1 MASSP
6 SETTV
11 PSDGRSAP
19 RTVGALIVMASTVAA
34 LVAAALTAF
43 AAADS
48 YVVYGLPDPGAV
60 THYGLPVVR
69 TLAECSATLCVGS
82 LMLAA
87 FGIPAGRAGGLSAD
101 GYAAVRAAG
110 WAASAWCVASA
121 LVVPFTLADASG
133 RPVQDMGRPDVF
145 FGLLDAIGEGQAWLV
160 TAVGALVL
168 AVGCRLALSWGWT
181 TGLFVLSLAGLFP
194 VIATGHS
201 ANGGAHDI
209 ATDSL
214 LFHLVGATV
223 WVGGLVALV
232 AHAARRGAHL
242 GLVARRFSA
251 IALVCWVTMAISG
264 VVNTLVR
271 VSPGQLFVSTY
282 GVLVLLKVLGLGAL
296 GVLGY
301 FQRRRAISRLEQGG
315 ATALLRLGAIELL
328 TMFATVGVAVAL
340 GRTPPPDGL
349 QQLQPI
355 ELLLGYRLAGP
366 PTLFRL
372 LFDIRFD
379 LVYGTLAIVAAAVY
393 LVGVF
398 RLRQRGDRW
407 PVGRT
412 AAWLCGCAVI
422 FMATSSGI
430 GRYAPAMFSVHMGQ
444 HMLLSMLAP
453 VLLVLGGPTSLA
465 LRALKP
471 AGKGEPAGPREW
483 LLAFLHSPIARLLT
497 HPVVAL
503 ALFVGSFY
511 VLYFSGLFDLALTQ
525 HWAHL
530 AMNAHFLL
538 VGYVFYWPLIGIDP
552 APRSLPP
559 MGKVGLVFASMPFH
573 AFFGIILMMSQAVI
587 GANFYRSLAL
597 PWVPDLLADQ
607 HLAGGLA
614 WATGEVPLVIVMF
627 ALLIQWWRSD
637 QRLAR
642 RLDRK
647 ADADGDA
654 DLAAYN
660 AMLQHMAD
668 GDTRGSNT
676 R

>member
-1 MASSP
+1 MAS
-6 SETTV
+6 
-11 PSDGRSAP
+11 
-19 RTVGALIVMASTVAA
+19 IVAA
-34 LVAAALTAF
+34 LLAAAFTVF
-43 AAADS
+43 AAAHS

-60 THYGLPVVR
+60 THYGLPIVR
-69 TLAECSATLCVGS
+69 SLAECGAVVCIGS
-82 LMLAA
+82 LLLAA
-87 FGIPAGRAGGLSAD
+87 FGIPAAPGGALTAD

-110 WAASAWCVASA
+110 WAASTWCVASA

-133 RPVQDMGRPDVF
+133 RPVQSVLRPDAF
-145 FGLLDAIGEGQAWLV
+145 FGLLDAISEGQAWLV
-160 TAVGALVL
+160 TAVIALVL
-168 AVGCRLALSWGWT
+168 AATCRLVLSWGLA
-181 TGLFVLSLAGLFP
+181 TGLFALALAGLFP

-201 ANGGAHDI
+201 ASGGAHDL

-214 LFHLVGATV
+214 LFHLFGATL
-223 WVGGLVALV
+223 WVGGLVALL

-251 IALVCWVTMAISG
+251 VALVCWVAMAVSG
-264 VVNTLVR
+264 VINTLVR
-271 VSPGQLFVSTY
+271 IPPGPLLLSTY
-282 GVLVLLKVLGLGAL
+282 GVLILLKVLGLSVL

-301 FQRRRAISRLEQGG
+301 LQRRRAVGRIEQGG
-315 ATALLRLGAIELL
+315 ASALLRLGAVELL
-328 TMFATVGVAVAL
+328 TMFATIGIAVAL
-340 GRTPPPDGL
+340 GRTPPPGGL
-349 QQLQPI
+349 TQLQPI
-355 ELLLGYRLAGP
+355 ELLLGYRLSGP

-393 LVGVF
+393 LLGAT
-398 RLRQRGDRW
+398 RLRARGDRW
-407 PVGRT
+407 PAGRT
-412 AAWLCGCAVI
+412 ASWLCGCAVI
-422 FMATSSGI
+422 LLATSSGI

-471 AGKGEPAGPREW
+471 AGKGAPPGPREW
-483 LLAFLHSPIARLLT
+483 LLAMLHSPVARLLT
-497 HPVVAL
+497 HPFVAL

-511 VLYFSGLFDLALTQ
+511 ALYFSGLFDAALTQ

-552 APRSLPP
+552 TPRSLPP
-559 MGKVGLVFASMPFH
+559 IGKVGLVFASMPFH
-573 AFFGIILMMSQAVI
+573 AFFGIILMMSQTVI
-587 GANFYRSLAL
+587 GANFYHSLAL

-607 HLAGGLA
+607 RLAGGLA
-614 WATGEVPLVIVMF
+614 WSAGEVPLVIVML
-627 ALLIQWWRSD
+627 ALLIQWYRTD

-654 DLAAYN
+654 DLVAYN
-660 AMLQHMAD
+660 AMLRQMAD
-668 GDTRGSNT
+668 GEAGRSGTR
-676 R
+676 